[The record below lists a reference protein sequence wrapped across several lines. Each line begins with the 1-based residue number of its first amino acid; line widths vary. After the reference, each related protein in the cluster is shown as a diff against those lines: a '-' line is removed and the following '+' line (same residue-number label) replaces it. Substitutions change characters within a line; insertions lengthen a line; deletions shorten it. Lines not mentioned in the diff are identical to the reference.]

1 MGRKRVDSVGRP
13 RLSLNL
19 RTADSGGLTLA
30 GGWRVVTA
38 SGPASL
44 CTSATQAR
52 TPPSGLAGPAIDIGS
67 GRNGHSRQAF

>member
-1 MGRKRVDSVGRP
+1 MGWKRVDSVGRP

-44 CTSATQAR
+44 CTLVTQAR
-52 TPPSGLAGPAIDIGS
+52 TPQSGLAGQAIDIGLR
-67 GRNGHSRQAF
+67 RNWHSRQAF